1 MKIRI
6 LIGAKVLPLLALLL
20 ILAGCGGSSSSS
32 GGSSKVTVTF
42 WSRDSDASLVQPLV
56 AAYNASHTNQI
67 KLTLIPAN
75 SFVTKFG
82 SAVASGDAPDL
93 VATDLVYTPSFA
105 SQNQLTD
112 ITAQAKALP
121 FFDNLSHSHVRLA
134 TYQGKI
140 YGLPFSAEGS
150 FLLYNKD
157 LFTKAGLDPNKPP
170 TTWAQ
175 LENDAR
181 AITKLGNG
189 TYGYHMSGASGGIN
203 AFTFLPLIWAS
214 GGDILNTDGTQATLT
229 SSPQVT
235 AALNFYHRLWSEGVV
250 DPGSKVD
257 DGTNWFTGFA
267 AGKVGMVGAG
277 AFELSTL
284 KTKNS
289 NINFEVAP
297 LPGENGGIS
306 SFAGGD
312 NIVIPRGSQH
322 VSQAFDFMQWNLQD
336 AQQIGIA
343 SKNGGLPVRT
353 DLASNQYSKADPRYI
368 TADQAMAQGRTPYSV
383 YYDQMVN
390 DANSPWLKMLQSSIF
405 DGNIS
410 SAINTCQASFTKI
423 LSGS

>member
-1 MKIRI
+1 M
-6 LIGAKVLPLLALLL
+6 LPFLALMM
-20 ILAGCGGSSSSS
+20 ILAGCGGDSGST
-32 GGSSKVTVTF
+32 GGSSKVTITF
-42 WSRDSDASLVQPLV
+42 WSRDSDAALVQPLV
-56 AAYNASHTNQI
+56 AAYNTSHKNQV

-82 SAVASGDAPDL
+82 SAVASGDVPDL

-112 ITAQAKALP
+112 ITTLAKALP
-121 FFDNLSHSHVRLA
+121 FFDKLSPSHVRLA

-150 FLLYNKD
+150 FMLYNKD

-175 LENDAR
+175 VESDAK

-189 TYGYHMSGASGGIN
+189 TYGYHMSGANGGIN
-203 AFTFLPLIWAS
+203 AFTFLPLIWGS
-214 GGDILNTDGTQATLT
+214 GGDILSPDGTKATLT
-229 SSPQVT
+229 SSPQVKD
-235 AALNFYHRLWSEGVV
+235 ALSFYHRLWSEGVA

-289 NINFEVAP
+289 NINFGVTP
-297 LPGENGGIS
+297 LPGENGGLS
-306 SFAGGD
+306 AFAGGD

-322 VSQAFDFMQWNLQD
+322 VNEAFDFMQWNLQD
-336 AQQIGIA
+336 AQQIGITA
-343 SKNGGLPVRT
+343 KSGGLPVRT
-353 DLASNQYSKADPRYI
+353 DLASNQYSQQDPRYV
-368 TADQAMAQGRTPYSV
+368 TVSSAMAQGRTPYSV
-383 YYDQMVN
+383 YYDQMFN
-390 DANSPWLKMLQSSIF
+390 DANAPWLKMLQSSIF
-405 DGNIS
+405 DGNVDASIS
-410 SAINTCQASFTKI
+410 TCQASFTKI
-423 LSGS
+423 LAGN

>member
-1 MKIRI
+1 MKIRGF
-6 LIGAKVLPLLALLL
+6 IGAMVLPFLTLTM
-20 ILAGCGGSSSSS
+20 ILAGCGGSTTSS
-32 GGSSKVTVTF
+32 SSKVTITF

-56 AAYNASHTNQI
+56 AAYNANHTNQV

-75 SFVTKFG
+75 NFVTKFG
-82 SAVASGDAPDL
+82 SAVAGGDVPDL

-112 ITAQAKALP
+112 ITAKAKALS
-121 FFDNLSHSHVRLA
+121 FFDKLSPSHVRMA
-134 TYQGKI
+134 TYQGKL

-170 TTWAQ
+170 TTWTQ
-175 LENDAR
+175 IETDAK

-189 TYGYHMSGASGGIN
+189 TYGYHMSGANGGIN
-203 AFTFLPLIWAS
+203 AFTFLPLVWAS
-214 GGDILNTDGTQATLT
+214 GGDILNADGTQATLT
-229 SSPQVT
+229 SSSQVKD
-235 AALNFYHRLWSEGVV
+235 ALNFYHRLWSEGVV

-267 AGKVGMVGAG
+267 ADKVGMVGAG

-289 NINFEVAP
+289 NINFDVTP
-297 LPGENGGIS
+297 LPGENGGLS

-322 VSQAFDFMQWNLQD
+322 VNEAFDFMQWNLQD
-336 AQQIGIA
+336 AQQVGIT

-353 DLASNQYSKADPRYI
+353 DLASNQYSKQDVRYI
-368 TADQAMAQGRTPYSV
+368 TAGNAVAQGRTPYSL
-383 YYDQMVN
+383 YYDQLIN
-390 DANSPWLKMLQSSIF
+390 DANSPWLKMLQSAIF
-405 DGNIS
+405 DGNVDS
-410 SAINTCQASFTKI
+410 SVSTCQDGFTKI
-423 LSGS
+423 LSKS